1 MEIEICDYVSL
12 EDSRE
17 QFGCLLDEIKAQED
31 QNSLPDVANP
41 ESAANAIPFEVK
53 EVFGRVKKTV
63 NEYLGPKP
71 MLDAHENLIVYED
84 NPIEKQLLSKKSKA
98 SKTNDDDIL
107 TI

>member
-1 MEIEICDYVSL
+1 
-12 EDSRE
+12 
-17 QFGCLLDEIKAQED
+17 
-31 QNSLPDVANP
+31 
-41 ESAANAIPFEVK
+41 
-53 EVFGRVKKTV
+53 VKKTV

-71 MLDAHENLIVYED
+71 MLDAHENLIVYEE